1 MNSRCKNDTSDIS
14 VGCQDRKDIVSESD
28 ESKNL
33 DDSKTTN
40 VTEMSSKQLQI
51 ITFLSK
57 TETDLEKF
65 LKEERFSDC
74 IEVQNVIKNLAII
87 LKTGDKETKQCALE
101 TLDKDDNNLL
111 FLLEKLTIS
120 LFKGRAYV

>member
-65 LKEERFSDC
+65 LKGERFSDC
-74 IEVQNVIKNLAII
+74 VEVQNVIKNLAII
-87 LKTGDKETKQCALE
+87 LKTGVRYIL
-101 TLDKDDNNLL
+101 
-111 FLLEKLTIS
+111 
-120 LFKGRAYV
+120 